1 MKIASGADSGGGRA
15 PGGIPHEQ
23 FWQEVEAEAGGE
35 TATLTGDTLTLVLES
50 LSA

>member
-23 FWQEVEAEAGGE
+23 FWQEIEAEAGG
-35 TATLTGDTLTLVLES
+35 
-50 LSA
+50 